1 MVDNTGVRQAASDIR
16 ELGGADGL
24 AGHIQTI
31 AYGTPGSTTE
41 NVVYDLALAVGLWCS
56 DVADLLDAVA
66 DEADAADA
74 TDAAGGSDGSAAD
87 GQGGGRS

>member
-1 MVDNTGVRQAASDIR
+1 MVDISGVRQAASDIR
-16 ELGGADGL
+16 ALGGAEGL

-41 NVVYDLALAVGLWCS
+41 HVVYDLALAVGLWCS

-66 DEADAADA
+66 DETQE
-74 TDAAGGSDGSAAD
+74 TDETQKTEEGG
-87 GQGGGRS
+87 Q

>member
-1 MVDNTGVRQAASDIR
+1 MVDTHGVHEAASDIR
-16 ELGGADGL
+16 RLGGADGL

-41 NVVYDLALAVGLWCS
+41 HVVYDLALAVGLWCS

-66 DEADAADA
+66 DEESLLREASPEGPDDPAERS
-74 TDAAGGSDGSAAD
+74 GS
-87 GQGGGRS
+87 